1 MTEYDPPLGSLPDQD
16 HDHDV
21 LLVAGSRPEVARLA
35 PVATAFNDVDR
46 IRAVTVATG
55 PDPMAVHEA
64 FEALGVPADVT
75 QLLREPFDP
84 VNPASVGSMLMTRL
98 DELLVDL
105 DPSAIMVYGGGMT
118 AAIAAQVAFWRQIPI
133 VHLQAGVASDDLLC
147 PFPQEANRR
156 IIGQL
161 ASLFLTT
168 GGAALGSPIGPNA
181 IPVGDTMA
189 PTPSPLT
196 CGSPACSAGSGP
208 AGRASCW
215 SALDR
220 LDSLGVLAGL
230 PELLDGEPD
239 IEVVLFGELG
249 AHGAAAP
256 IASHPRGT
264 VVRNVP
270 LADLVALLGRQR
282 RARLR
287 QPRAGQRR
295 AGLRHARRA
304 RRRARHRRAGR
315 LHPQHPQP
323 ARDGHRPPTARGA
336 PAGRPSRPTG
346 WRPSASSRPWRGCS
360 ASRPR
365 PLLELPH
372 PRLPEDDPAEAPT
385 RRSGSRRVAP
395 VLLSDGDLTKEL
407 ANGRLV
413 LEPWDPAMLQPS
425 SIDVRLDRYFRVFQ
439 NSRYT
444 HIDPREQQDELDYS
458 GRAGRRRPL
467 RAPSG

>member
-75 QLLREPFDP
+75 QLTQEPIEP
-84 VNPASVGSMLMTRL
+84 HPAAIGAMLMTRL
-98 DELLVDL
+98 DGLLVDL

-189 PTPSPLT
+189 ANPQ
-196 CGSPACSAGSGP
+196 PADLRFARLLRRVRAEGP
-208 AGRASCW
+208 RIVLV
-215 SALDR
+215 ALDR

-230 PELLDGEPD
+230 PELLDGQPD
-239 IEVVLFGELG
+239 VEVVLFGELG

-270 LADLVALLGRQR
+270 LADLVALLGVSAVLVSDNPELVSDAPGFGTPAVLVDGPFIAEPGDSIRSILSPRVMGTVRQLL
-282 RARLR
+282 A
-287 QPRAGQRR
+287 A
-295 AGLRHARRA
+295 H
-304 RRRARHRRAGR
+304 
-315 LHPQHPQP
+315 QP
-323 ARDGHRPPTARGA
+323 ASEPSDGLEAIRVEQAVAWMFGLTT
-336 PAGRPSRPTG
+336 S
-346 WRPSASSRPWRGCS
+346 
-360 ASRPR
+360 

-372 PRLPEDDPAEAPT
+372 PRLPEDDPAEVP
-385 RRSGSRRVAP
+385 
-395 VLLSDGDLTKEL
+395 
-407 ANGRLV
+407 
-413 LEPWDPAMLQPS
+413 DPAQ
-425 SIDVRLDRYFRVFQ
+425 
-439 NSRYT
+439 
-444 HIDPREQQDELDYS
+444 RES
-458 GRAGRRRPL
+458 
-467 RAPSG
+467 